1 MTRYNIGVKDKIV
14 FDLKEVYAGYRLSA
28 NQKVLK
34 DGLRDPFLLQ
44 YCDKVQEMFFL
55 KLDNLKG
62 DSETFDKEKKR
73 LGELFKEMIR
83 VKDII
88 SGEDLRQ

>member
-1 MTRYNIGVKDKIV
+1 MTKYKIGVKENIV
-14 FDLKEVYAGYRLSA
+14 FDLKQAYMGYRLSA

-34 DGLRDPFLLQ
+34 DGLKDPFLLQ
-44 YCDKVQEMFFL
+44 YRDKVEEMFFL
-55 KLDNLKG
+55 RLNNLRG
-62 DSETFDKEKKR
+62 DSETFSKDKER

-88 SGEDLRQ
+88 SGEDLKQ